1 MCVPADGFPGHRET
15 WLCGRP
21 ENHKTAARRP
31 LPPAPPARRGFA
43 AADASGQTWPGGL
56 RERKADSPRR
66 PPPVARKQRRARR
79 GGSRTPLAFGAQ
91 SAALQSIRGGRA
103 QGRTPHP
110 GKVTRATWR
119 RRWALSSGG
128 GGRLQRAGGGPSAGR
143 ARGPC
148 GRRGPCLRGVFSS
161 PARSWRRLGCL
172 ETVNYAAFVCRVGE
186 WGQGRPKSTAP
197 ARIRCSPL
205 AEREVFPR
213 ASPGAEAE
221 MISRW
226 RITDL
231 KTKQGTNK
239 QTNK

>member
-1 MCVPADGFPGHRET
+1 MCCLRLLFPGT
-15 WLCGRP
+15 GR
-21 ENHKTAARRP
+21 HGCVATRRITRP
-31 LPPAPPARRGFA
+31 RLPARSHPPHPPEGALRPRIPRDRPRPA
-43 AADASGQTWPGGL
+43 GL
-56 RERKADSPRR
+56 RERKGDSPRR
-66 PPPVARKQRRARR
+66 PPPVTRKQRRARR

-91 SAALQSIRGGRA
+91 SAGLQSIRGGRA

-205 AEREVFPR
+205 AERGVFPR

-226 RITDL
+226 RITGL

-239 QTNK
+239 QINK